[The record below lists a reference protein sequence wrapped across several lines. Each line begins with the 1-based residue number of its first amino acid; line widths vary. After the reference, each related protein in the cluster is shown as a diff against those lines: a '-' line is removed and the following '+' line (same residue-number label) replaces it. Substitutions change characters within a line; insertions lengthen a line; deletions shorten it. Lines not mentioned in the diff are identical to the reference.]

1 MFKACVFDLDGTTLY
16 TVEAI
21 RYSISQAISVF
32 GYPEVTEEQAKTYIG
47 DGSRTMIERAMKWG
61 NEDYD
66 ENRIEQAYQ
75 EYLKVFKLNC
85 MRGVVPYEGLV
96 GILTKMKEDGLKLA
110 IISNK
115 PDDRTKDNIYGTYG
129 KDFFDIVYGE
139 MEGIPLKPDP
149 GGILRVL
156 DELGVKGED
165 TLYFGD
171 SDMDM
176 NAGRAAGCKTVAC
189 LWGYRPKEVLM
200 KCDPDYVLEKV
211 SDMDGLWY
219 NL

>member
-21 RYSISQAISVF
+21 RYSLSKAIEIY
-32 GYPEVTEEQAKTYIG
+32 GYPELTEEETMRYTG
-47 DGSRTMIERAMKWG
+47 DGSYAMVERSMKLS
-61 NEDYD
+61 NNDYD
-66 ENRIEQAYQ
+66 EERIKAAY
-75 EYLKVFKLNC
+75 EVYKKVFKENC
-85 MRGVVPYEGLV
+85 MRGVKPYEGLPE
-96 GILTKMKEDGLKLA
+96 ILNKMKADGLKLA

-115 PDDRTKDNIYGTYG
+115 PDARTKDNIYGTYG

-149 GGILRVL
+149 GGIIRVL
-156 DELGVKGED
+156 KELGVKGEE
-165 TLYFGD
+165 TLYYGD
-171 SDMDM
+171 SNMDMD
-176 NAGRAAGCKTVAC
+176 AGRAAGCKTVAC

-200 KCDPDYVLEKV
+200 KCNPDYVLEKV

-219 NL
+219 N